1 MNNKR
6 KYLMVDTETANSIED
21 NLMYDFG
28 GAVID
33 NTGKVY
39 EEFSYVIKEI
49 YYNEELMDT
58 AYYKDKKEQYEK
70 EIAEHK
76 REVISIMDLRETL
89 FNLIK
94 DYGIKAAIAHNASF
108 DARAMNNTI
117 RYITKSKCRYLLPYG
132 LEWQCTL
139 KMARK
144 VLTTDRHY
152 IDFCEDFGFLT
163 KSNEPQ
169 TKAETIYRY
178 LTGNPTFEE
187 AHTGLC
193 DVMIEKEIFAFLVG
207 RCKIEDRVLYFGK
220 KKLKKMLDTP
230 QKAWYNVIT
239 ERGEDNVKVEKNFKK
254 VLDNLNKR
262 WYN

>member
-1 MNNKR
+1 MNEKAKIDR
-6 KYLMVDTETANSIED
+6 KKKNLMVDSETANTIED

-28 GAVID
+28 GAVINND
-33 NTGKVY
+33 GEVY
-39 EEFSYVIKEI
+39 EEFSYVIKEVF
-49 YYNEELMDT
+49 YDEKLMDT
-58 AYYKDKKEQYEK
+58 AYYKDKREQYEK

-76 REVISIMDLRETL
+76 REVISIMDLREIL
-89 FNLIK
+89 FNLVK
-94 DYGIKAAIAHNASF
+94 DYGIETVIAHNASF
-108 DARAMNNTI
+108 DARAMNKTI
-117 RYITKSKCRYLLPYG
+117 RYITKSKYRYLLPYG

-152 IDFCEDFGFLT
+152 LGFCEDFGFLT
-163 KSNEPQ
+163 KTNKPQ

-207 RCKIEDRVLYFGK
+207 RCKVEDRILYPSK
-220 KKLKKMLDTP
+220 KN
-230 QKAWYNVIT
+230 A
-239 ERGEDNVKVEKNFKK
+239 
-254 VLDNLNKR
+254 
-262 WYN
+262 